1 MPDFIVEE
9 IKEVLLVMALTF
21 SYDLL
26 RIIRRIIKHC
36 NVAVSVEDIIFWL
49 FVSYTTLVFIIK
61 IDDGGLR
68 VYFFIGLICGTILY
82 KTVSKFILKK
92 LTELFTIRK
101 KKMDNFILSIVE
113 TK

>member
-9 IKEVLLVMALTF
+9 IKEALLVMAYGMALTF

-26 RIIRRIIKHC
+26 RIIKHC

-68 VYFFIGLICGTILY
+68 IYFFIGLICGITLY

-101 KKMDNFILSIVE
+101 KKRGGTHES
-113 TK
+113 

>member
-1 MPDFIVEE
+1 MPGKVNLFLPDYSSDAGFYFEE
-9 IKEVLLVMALTF
+9 IKEVLLVMAYGMALTF

-68 VYFFIGLICGTILY
+68 VYFSLVLY
-82 KTVSKFILKK
+82 AAPYYIKQ
-92 LTELFTIRK
+92 
-101 KKMDNFILSIVE
+101 
-113 TK
+113 

>member
-9 IKEVLLVMALTF
+9 IKEALLVMAYGMALTF

-36 NVAVSVEDIIFWL
+36 NVAVSAEDIIFWL

-68 VYFFIGLICGTILY
+68 IYFFIGLICGITLY

-101 KKMDNFILSIVE
+101 KKRGGTHES
-113 TK
+113 